1 MEHVFKET
9 DQQIDTQQKYWKRL
23 DIFHDLLELDRRR
36 RLVINAE
43 LNELRKERDEN
54 LQFVRK
60 AMKELLEREKD
71 IGIGLINTKTGK
83 EIPEKVWIAYK
94 PLVHSIIQFIFSC

>member
-9 DQQIDTQQKYWKRL
+9 DQHIDTQQKYWKRL
-23 DIFHDLLELDRRR
+23 DTFHDLLELDRRR

-71 IGIGLINTKTGK
+71 ISIGLINTKTGK
-83 EIPEKVWIAYK
+83 EIPEKV
-94 PLVHSIIQFIFSC
+94 